1 MFTIGLIT
9 TVAVVIIIIVI
20 TVEKIFKK

>member
-1 MFTIGLIT
+1 MFTIGLII